1 MNHPDH
7 SGHLVQVCSVFPK
20 SELNMENQRSVSMLL
35 QQRKLHHAVVPKG
48 KGGRSSSSGIAATVF
63 GATGFVGRY
72 VVNRLGRIGS
82 QIIVPHRCDQ
92 YDVMYLRPMGDLG
105 QIIFMEWDPRNKDS
119 IKRAL
124 EHSNV
129 VINLVGREWETRNY
143 PFEDTFVTIPQ
154 QIAKATREAGITK
167 LVHMS
172 HLNADIRSQSKYLRN
187 KAVGETAVRDEF
199 PDAIIMKPAEIFG
212 REDKFLNYYANM
224 RWFGNAIPLM
234 GMGKNT
240 VKQPVYVVDVAK
252 AIINAIRDPDANGKT
267 YALVGPNRYLLHDL
281 VEYIYGVAHRPF
293 VAYPMPRV
301 LYHLAA
307 RAFSMSPFDPWTS
320 PDKVDRFHITDMKY
334 PGLPGLEDLGIT
346 PSTIEQR
353 AIEILRRHR
362 RFRYLETQLDETKP
376 AKTVNY

>member
-1 MNHPDH
+1 FALYCMWV
-7 SGHLVQVCSVFPK
+7 LCSPAVL
-20 SELNMENQRSVSMLL
+20 SAATVTTV

>member
-1 MNHPDH
+1 TATFT
-7 SGHLVQVCSVFPK
+7 LICVCSCSPAVL
-20 SELNMENQRSVSMLL
+20 SAATVTTV

-320 PDKVDRFHITDMKY
+320 PDKVDRVRISLMSLLYMKY